1 MTLHISIATAS
12 SELGDTPINLAITKL
27 AADLARARSQQ
38 RLPAG
43 PTLDLSFLLPGKLDK
58 PEFTGMRMGGYT
70 HDNNILFFEKAVPE
84 GMIYSE
90 RADDYVA
97 MVLQDVIDNADN
109 FFSENHISFDV
120 KAWHHLVYA
129 LTDTLPADT
138 YPANSGL

>member
-27 AADLARARSQQ
+27 AANIAKARSQKQ
-38 RLPAG
+38 LPQG

-84 GMIYSE
+84 GMIYSD
-90 RADDYVA
+90 RVDDYVA
-97 MVLQDVIDNADN
+97 MVLQDVVANAED
-109 FFSENHISFDV
+109 FFSDNNILFDRR
-120 KAWHHLVYA
+120 AWESLVHR
-129 LTDTLPADT
+129 LTDT
-138 YPANSGL
+138 YPAATSA